1 MASIK
6 SGIPNDLLCCT
17 ISFRSFPILTVKMP
31 WWKMSN
37 YLKCNIFKMLV
48 LSMPR
53 ILISYLVKSS
63 RGRGAKVS
71 VLFYHIRAQRSYGVW
86 AAGGCSRVPTL
97 FGQWV
102 DHGRGCIWLLKR
114 IPGHNN
120 LRRHPSWLFRYHNLS
135 WHPLSFGSTNSS
147 HLGHLG
153 DQACHLLRRRHP
165 QSWSRLECSNV
176 FLTKRPAAPVWAFW
190 YEFFYSI
197 Y

>member
-1 MASIK
+1 MFNLLYTVQEVLKGTNAKIQHHLCRNSQSTHFCIK
-6 SGIPNDLLCCT
+6 SGIPNDRLCCT

-102 DHGRGCIWLLKR
+102 DHGLKYHFKERLSCGNCALESVINRTVVASGCWRESLGTITSA
-114 IPGHNN
+114 G
-120 LRRHPSWLFRYHNLS
+120 
-135 WHPLSFGSTNSS
+135 T
-147 HLGHLG
+147 HLGSL
-153 DQACHLLRRRHP
+153 DTITWV
-165 QSWSRLECSNV
+165 S
-176 FLTKRPAAPVWAFW
+176 K
-190 YEFFYSI
+190 
-197 Y
+197 